1 MSESSFNI
9 DDSPCVEIQHLFF
22 FSTSQ
27 KAILNSIRI
36 QPLLPF
42 REVKSCRKAAKNE
55 KVHLEYVQWWHYFN
69 SLDTIWIWHHSCEV
83 SDNKVSVHTT
93 RRWVVLYTYNSHG
106 THHQICANRLNCC
119 WLRRELHCDKKNSR
133 RVWTVEL
140 SASWKLYIFIYEL

>member
-1 MSESSFNI
+1 MLKFNISSFF
-9 DDSPCVEIQHLFF
+9 QHP
-22 FSTSQ
+22 
-27 KAILNSIRI
+27 KKRYSIPTKFNLCCHFERWKVVGK
-36 QPLLPF
+36 QQ
-42 REVKSCRKAAKNE
+42 KNE

-93 RRWVVLYTYNSHG
+93 RRWVVLYIYSHG

-119 WLRRELHCDKKNSR
+119 WLRRRELHCDKKNSR

-140 SASWKLYIFIYEL
+140 SASWKLYIHIWVIVWNEELLNS